1 MKNPAFCKSHV
12 HDTSNARN
20 ILDDYVKSEFKS
32 TANEVCI
39 MLEFGL
45 DISILNSS
53 IYLNFRNIIL
63 KLITRLNFE

>member
-45 DISILNSS
+45 NLLILSS
-53 IYLNFRNIIL
+53 LIFRNIIF
-63 KLITRLNFE
+63 KLITKLNFE